1 MKNFQSK
8 LLVNNLHK
16 LNIKANVHIICKRI
30 NITIDCMYDCR
41 LY

>member
-16 LNIKANVHIICKRI
+16 LNIKANVHTVGNRI
-30 NITIDCMYDCR
+30 NITIDCMYYC
-41 LY
+41 